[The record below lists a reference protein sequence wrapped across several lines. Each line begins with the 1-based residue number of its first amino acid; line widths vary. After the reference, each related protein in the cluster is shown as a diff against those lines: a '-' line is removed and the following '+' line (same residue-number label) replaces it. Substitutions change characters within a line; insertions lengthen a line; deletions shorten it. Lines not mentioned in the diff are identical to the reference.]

1 MDSITECKE
10 TINAM
15 TQDTALPETKD
26 TNADA
31 STAPIAVGDMKD
43 DTHGSAKGDENTPDD
58 NDNDELGE
66 GLPLT
71 DGKGNALSSPPAL
84 IPLSDEDKAII
95 KTMEAI
101 IAPKTKAKVK
111 AKAKAVVTE
120 QPVIKKKDPKPK
132 LITLLPNQTLQ
143 IKLPDVDRSCKIE
156 FI

>member
-1 MDSITECKE
+1 MESITECKE

-15 TQDTALPETKD
+15 QQDTALPETKD
-26 TNADA
+26 TNEDA
-31 STAPIAVGDMKD
+31 SIAPIAVGDMKD

-58 NDNDELGE
+58 NDNDE
-66 GLPLT
+66 
-71 DGKGNALSSPPAL
+71 PPAF

-95 KTMEAI
+95 KTMEASI
-101 IAPKTKAKVK
+101 VPKTKAKVK

-120 QPVIKKKDPKPK
+120 QPAIKKKDPKPK

-143 IKLPDVDRSCKIE
+143 IKLLDDDRSCKIE

>member
-10 TINAM
+10 AINAM
-15 TQDTALPETKD
+15 KQDTALPETKD
-26 TNADA
+26 TNEDA
-31 STAPIAVGDMKD
+31 STAPIAVGGMKD

-58 NDNDELGE
+58 NDNDE
-66 GLPLT
+66 
-71 DGKGNALSSPPAL
+71 PPAL

-101 IAPKTKAKVK
+101 IAPNTNAKVK

-143 IKLPDVDRSCKIE
+143 IKLPDDDRSCKIE